1 MSNLNRRKHMLDR
14 ITNANQYVQLSRV
27 ANELQRLAEA
37 LAECGGVLA
46 DDATRLTDMAQGIQD
61 FRDEIADD
69 IPEAEIEEAWGHRAG
84 AIQNFHIVGDDAP
97 RTDFAYVHDK
107 RPA

>member
-1 MSNLNRRKHMLDR
+1 M
-14 ITNANQYVQLSRV
+14 

-69 IPEAEIEEAWGHRAG
+69 IPEAEIQEAWCHRAG
-84 AIQNFHIVGDDAP
+84 AIQNFHIVGDEAP
-97 RTDFAYVHDK
+97 RTDLSYVHDK
-107 RPA
+107 RSA

>member
-1 MSNLNRRKHMLDR
+1 M
-14 ITNANQYVQLSRV
+14 SRV

-69 IPEAEIEEAWGHRAG
+69 IPEAEIQEAWCHRAG
-84 AIQNFHIVGDDAP
+84 AIQNFHIVGDEAP
-97 RTDFAYVHDK
+97 RTDLSYVHDK
-107 RPA
+107 RSA